1 MSYYHLTINER
12 ESILE
17 YIAKGDSIRKIAL
30 KLQRSPSTISREL
43 NRSNSHHSPSKAQK
57 AYLERRRNCHKPRLL
72 DQNSIL
78 CEKIAALIQDKH
90 WSPEQIANRLRKEH
104 LPSVSYNTI
113 YRHLNNHNLNQTFNS
128 HGDTGIRRKL
138 RHRGRKRSRNKSRK
152 HQFPKVDYISIDERP
167 NFINQ
172 RKRIGDWEI
181 DTVMG
186 KTGSDVLVTAVDR
199 KTRYTLIGRAKH
211 KNAKAVNQTLL
222 TMFLE
227 IPKEFRLSLTPDHGV
242 EFLTLSEIRADI
254 GVTIYWPNP
263 YSPEERGTNE
273 NTNGLIREYFPRNRD
288 IKLYTNK
295 DIENCQRQLNQRPR
309 KVLDFQTPEE
319 VFYDKVLHLD

>member
-17 YIAKGDSIRKIAL
+17 FIAKGDSIRKIAL

-43 NRSNSHHSPSKAQK
+43 NRIGGHYSPSKAHK
-57 AYLERRRNCHKPRLL
+57 AYLKRRNNCHKSRLL
-72 DQNSIL
+72 DQNSNL
-78 CEKIAALIQDKH
+78 CKKIVALIQNKH
-90 WSPEQIANRLRKEH
+90 WSPEQIANRLKKEN

-113 YRHLNNHNLNQTFNS
+113 YRHLNNHNLNQPFNS
-128 HGDTGIRRKL
+128 RGDTGIKRNL
-138 RHRGRKRSRNKSRK
+138 RHRGRKRSPNKA
-152 HQFPKVDYISIDERP
+152 
-167 NFINQ
+167 
-172 RKRIGDWEI
+172 RKRIGDREI

-199 KTRYTLIGRAKH
+199 KTRYTLIGRAQR
-211 KNAKAVNQTLL
+211 KNAQAVNQALL

-227 IPKEFRLSLTPDHGV
+227 IPKEFRFSLTPDHGV
-242 EFLTLSEIRADI
+242 EFLTLSEIREDL
-254 GVTIYWPNP
+254 GVMIFWPNP
-263 YSPEERGTNE
+263 YSPEEHGTNE
-273 NTNGLIREYFPRNRD
+273 NTNGLIREYFPRNHD
-288 IKLYTNK
+288 IKLYTNE